1 MSHFNFL
8 PSIEEVKFIQSQTG
22 DSNIDNI
29 YEFDQVFELAMEFTI
44 GGLKYLKNPLRDN
57 EYIPFYLNTITYTQR
72 GTRDTVIHGLISEY
86 FDDKYSNTNNQK
98 RFVTLT
104 KFRPYDE
111 RDDGT
116 VFDFIQNIY
125 FVEIF
130 ITNKMITTK
139 EELAEM
145 LKSKNQQNVL
155 FKTKI
160 PYVNKQYFEI
170 SNNGGFE
177 NGWAKEGF

>member
-1 MSHFNFL
+1 MPHFNFL

-22 DSNIDNI
+22 NNNIDEI
-29 YEFDQVFELAMEFTI
+29 YEFEEVFELAMEFTI
-44 GGLKYLKNPLRDN
+44 GGLKYLENPLREN
-57 EYIPFYLNTITYTQR
+57 EYVPFYLNTITYTQR

-86 FDDKYSNTNNQK
+86 FDERYSNTNNQK

-104 KFRPYDE
+104 KFRRSE
-111 RDDGT
+111 RDDGN

-130 ITNKMITTK
+130 VTNKKITTK
-139 EELAEM
+139 EELAEV
-145 LKSKNQQNVL
+145 LKSKYQENVL

-160 PYVNKQYFEI
+160 PYVNKAYFENPN
-170 SNNGGFE
+170 NNGGFE
-177 NGWAKEGF
+177 NG